1 MNMLKSLSL
10 LPLIALLVGCA
21 TNRFVANGPI
31 DATISTQSASIK
43 SIAASNMC
51 FNVYLVNSHY
61 YAILP
66 KINTARGLIDEINSA
81 LIFSDDQLTAFRKTC
96 QQIIDS
102 YDNPPKEGLNLIEY
116 HLVSNRPEMAGSES
130 GFIYNGMIASTATLR
145 EINRVVFRLQFTAQ
159 PKSLLQSG
167 KTILYMFGWK
177 EGEISIDDLKSLLD
191 DLEKT

>member
-1 MNMLKSLSL
+1 
-10 LPLIALLVGCA
+10 
-21 TNRFVANGPI
+21 
-31 DATISTQSASIK
+31 
-43 SIAASNMC
+43 MC

-81 LIFSDDQLTAFRKTC
+81 LIFSDDQLAAFRKTC

-102 YDNPPKEGLNLIEY
+102 YDNPPKEGMNLIEY